1 MRDVVREYI
10 DWFAPHQFADGK
22 VPCCVDHRGA
32 DPVVEND
39 SHGEFVYLIAQY
51 YRYTRDRDW
60 LRSMWPHVA
69 AAVSYMNALRAQGT
83 SLGEPDARRDARSTD
98 SCRRRSA
105 TKAIPTGPLTRTGTT
120 SGRLPVTRAP

>member
-1 MRDVVREYI
+1 MRAVVREYI

-39 SHGEFVYLIAQY
+39 SHGELVYLIAQY
-51 YRYTRDRDW
+51 YRYTHDRDW

-69 AAVSYMNALRAQGT
+69 AAVKLHERAARKGT
-83 SLGEPDARRDARSTD
+83 PSGERDAVATRVLRTD
-98 SCRRRSA
+98 AAIDQPRRLFRPA
-105 TKAIPTGPLTRTGTT
+105 RLLLL
-120 SGRLPVTRAP
+120 GRLLDGWPVTRAP